1 MFTFVNAQIFWMQ
14 GDLSFYLVV
23 DELFLIALAASREK
37 NGQSNSQLAI
47 IMPEPATEYP
57 MDSEAWETRTP
68 APPGGLSC
76 AFCCYEP

>member
-23 DELFLIALAASREK
+23 DELFLIALAALREK

-47 IMPEPATEYP
+47 IMPEPAIEYP